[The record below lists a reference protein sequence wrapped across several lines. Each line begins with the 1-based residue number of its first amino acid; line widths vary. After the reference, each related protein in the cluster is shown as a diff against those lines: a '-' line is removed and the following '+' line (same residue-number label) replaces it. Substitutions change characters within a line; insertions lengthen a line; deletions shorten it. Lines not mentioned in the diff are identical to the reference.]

1 MNNVKKAIVTAI
13 MIALCV
19 VLPMAVHGIPK
30 GGIIL
35 SPMHFPVLLCGLTCG
50 PIYGF
55 FSGLAGA
62 LLSHL
67 LTGMPPAPVL
77 PGMLIEL
84 FFYGLTA
91 GLMMKF
97 VKTGKLAA
105 DLYISLVTA
114 MLVGRIA
121 GGLGKALIFARGSY
135 SFAAW
140 ASGYFAATMPGMI
153 LQLILIPL
161 IYFTLEK
168 ANLIPTRYPRLGNEE
183 DR

>member
-1 MNNVKKAIVTAI
+1 MNNVKKAIITAI

-50 PIYGF
+50 PVYGF
-55 FSGLAGA
+55 FAGLAGA

-67 LTGMPPAPVL
+67 LTGMPPVPVL
-77 PGMLIEL
+77 PGMLIEM
-84 FFYGLTA
+84 FFYGLA
-91 GLMMKF
+91 SGLMMKF
-97 VKTGKLAA
+97 VRTGKLAA
-105 DLYISLVTA
+105 DLYISLISA
-114 MLVGRIA
+114 MLIGRIA

-135 SFAAW
+135 SLAAW
-140 ASGYFAATMPGMI
+140 ASGYLVATLPGMI

-168 ANLIPTRYPRLGNEE
+168 ANLIPARYPRVMEE